1 MTMTTDPEVA
11 AAITALVRDAPPP
24 LPAPGDWRAI
34 RDGVAALYPLLT
46 AELDHTDVDQRTF
59 TTTSSDG
66 AEIELWW
73 FTPHGQPE
81 GGTGAGGPAVVH
93 AHGGGMIAGEVALF
107 APYIAEHVA
116 GSGVPFLSVEYRRAP
131 EAPGALPGDDV
142 YAGLTWLVDHA
153 AELHV
158 DPARIAVMG
167 ESAGGGL
174 AAAAAIH
181 ARAANLPLAK
191 QLLIYPMLDDRTV
204 DPDPVLA
211 PVASWPY
218 SNNRTAWD
226 AVLGNGR
233 GGVAVPATVAP
244 ARLSDHHGLAPAYLE
259 VGELDIFR
267 EETLSYAKALWAAG
281 TSAELHVL
289 PGMVHGWD
297 HFAPH
302 SSTRAQVLAQRFRAL
317 RAL

>member
-1 MTMTTDPEVA
+1 MSV
-11 AAITALVRDAPPP
+11 
-24 LPAPGDWRAI
+24 
-34 RDGVAALYPLLT
+34 LT
-46 AELDHTDVDQRTF
+46 AELDHADVDQRTF
-59 TTTSSDG
+59 TTRSSDG
-66 AEIELWW
+66 ADIELWW
-73 FTPHGQPE
+73 FTPNGLAE
-81 GGTGAGGPAVVH
+81 SATGSGGPAVVH

-131 EAPGALPGDDV
+131 EAGGSLPGDDV
-142 YAGLTWLVDHA
+142 YAGLTWLVEHA
-153 AELHV
+153 AALHV

-174 AAAAAIH
+174 VAAAAIH
-181 ARAANLPLAK
+181 ARAAGVPLAK
-191 QLLIYPMLDDRTV
+191 QLLIYPMLDRTV
-204 DPDPVLA
+204 DPDPALA

-226 AVLGNGR
+226 AVLGNDR
-233 GGVAVPATVAP
+233 GGAAVPATVAP
-244 ARLSDHHGLAPAYLE
+244 ARLGDHHDLAPAYLE

-267 EETLSYAKALWAAG
+267 EETLAYARALWAAG

-297 HFAPH
+297 HFAPRG
-302 SSTRAQVLAQRFRAL
+302 SARARVLAQRFRAL